1 MSGIIKNI
9 KNKIKNSYTLQR
21 KSNFEEIF
29 KSKIIAKKNDETPN
43 NKKYSIAAKN
53 EETPRNK

>member
-9 KNKIKNSYTLQR
+9 KNKIKNSYR

-29 KSKIIAKKNDETPN
+29 KSKIIAKKNDETPKN
-43 NKKYSIAAKN
+43 IKLSIAAKN
-53 EETPRNK
+53 EDTPRK

>member
-9 KNKIKNSYTLQR
+9 KNKIKNSYR
-21 KSNFEEIF
+21 KSNFEDIF

-43 NKKYSIAAKN
+43 NIKLSNTPKK
-53 EETPRNK
+53 